1 MYHRSDGCSIDVGEP
16 RGENIVR
23 ASVFALNVLANLR
36 MCFSFLRKKLGFMWL
51 LSLPEEGKC
60 ELYECS
66 ALFER
71 RLLKAPNALRFA
83 RGAFQ
88 KYRMFYILG
97 EPRSPR
103 KLRVSRGGA
112 VKFLVT
118 EAKHGAAEAPR
129 K

>member
-1 MYHRSDGCSIDVGEP
+1 
-16 RGENIVR
+16 
-23 ASVFALNVLANLR
+23 
-36 MCFSFLRKKLGFMWL
+36 MWL
-51 LSLPEEGKC
+51 LTLHEEGKC

-88 KYRMFYILG
+88 KYRMFCTVR